1 MQKGVLQLQR
11 KVTPANEPS
20 GSRSAA
26 RERDYEEEVF
36 CMTSGS
42 KNNIFVVGAPKN
54 PQKPL
59 PTVSKSQ
66 VAKALASAERYKK
79 K

>member
-11 KVTPANEPS
+11 KVTPADEPNS
-20 GSRSAA
+20 SRSAA
-26 RERDYEEEVF
+26 WERNYEEEVF

-42 KNNIFVVGAPKN
+42 KNNVFVVGAPKN

>member
-1 MQKGVLQLQR
+1 MQKGVVQLQR

-20 GSRSAA
+20 NLRSAA
-26 RERDYEEEVF
+26 RERDYEEMF

-42 KNNIFVVGAPKN
+42 KNNVFVVGAPKN

-59 PTVSKSQ
+59 PTVSKDQ

>member
-1 MQKGVLQLQR
+1 
-11 KVTPANEPS
+11 
-20 GSRSAA
+20 
-26 RERDYEEEVF
+26 
-36 CMTSGS
+36 MTSGS
-42 KNNIFVVGAPKN
+42 KNNVFVVGAQKN

-59 PTVSKSQ
+59 PAVSKSQ

>member
-1 MQKGVLQLQR
+1 MLQLQR
-11 KVTPANEPS
+11 NNKIKKSEDLRFATE
-20 GSRSAA
+20 
-26 RERDYEEEVF
+26 ERDYKKGEVF

-42 KNNIFVVGAPKN
+42 KNNVFIVGAPKN

>member
-1 MQKGVLQLQR
+1 
-11 KVTPANEPS
+11 
-20 GSRSAA
+20 
-26 RERDYEEEVF
+26 
-36 CMTSGS
+36 MTSGS
-42 KNNIFVVGAPKN
+42 KNNVFVVGAPKN

>member
-1 MQKGVLQLQR
+1 
-11 KVTPANEPS
+11 
-20 GSRSAA
+20 
-26 RERDYEEEVF
+26 
-36 CMTSGS
+36 MTSGS
-42 KNNIFVVGAPKN
+42 KNNVFVVGAPKN

-59 PTVSKSQ
+59 PTVSKGQ